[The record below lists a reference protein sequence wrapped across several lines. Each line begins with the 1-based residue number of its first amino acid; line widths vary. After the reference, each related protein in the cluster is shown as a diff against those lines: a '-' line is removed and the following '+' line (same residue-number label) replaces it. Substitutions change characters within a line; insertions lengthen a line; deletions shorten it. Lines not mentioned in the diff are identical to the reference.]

1 MRSYPRAC
9 AGCGHIISSRK
20 CDAKIKASSAISV
33 RLCVVRY
40 GWVKLGA
47 EFREEGKLGVAV
59 RWVRNVLRELL
70 LPWPH
75 ISTTCLMTASRTDT
89 YMLSIASSRWMF
101 SRMTVLKFCPLL
113 TWQSCKL
120 VITSSTGDVYFI
132 PVQRNKYRS
141 CANFCAA
148 LLLLHLQIVCIIDM
162 TRYNAVT
169 KNAT

>member
-1 MRSYPRAC
+1 MEVMVVVEMMGVSIGAGTVLRSYPRTC

-70 LPWPH
+70 LSWPH
-75 ISTTCLMTASRTDT
+75 ISTTCLMMTSRTDT
-89 YMLSIASSRWMF
+89 
-101 SRMTVLKFCPLL
+101 
-113 TWQSCKL
+113 
-120 VITSSTGDVYFI
+120 
-132 PVQRNKYRS
+132 
-141 CANFCAA
+141 
-148 LLLLHLQIVCIIDM
+148 
-162 TRYNAVT
+162 
-169 KNAT
+169 